1 MEEAGL
7 EALVHRA
14 QQGDREAAGE
24 LIRRYGDRIRAAIRQ
39 RLAPRFRR
47 RFDTE
52 DVFQSALAVSLEDLQ
67 GIRYEGEK
75 AFVAWLT
82 TVAERRLLGNI
93 RKHRAERR
101 DVAREHTQGAAAD
114 VTAGLT
120 SPTRGAE
127 RAEVKVAIDE
137 AVARLPRAEQ
147 QVIRL
152 RSYEGLSFSEVAGV
166 MGLSNKHAARDL
178 FLRALK
184 RMGELVENHPPP
196 PED

>member
-1 MEEAGL
+1 MEEADL
-7 EALVHRA
+7 EALVHSA
-14 QQGDREAAGE
+14 QRGDRQAAGE
-24 LIRRYGDRIRAAIRQ
+24 LIRRYEGRIRAAIRH

-82 TVAERRLLGNI
+82 TVSERRLLGTI

-101 DVAREHTQGAAAD
+101 DAARDRTQGGAAD
-114 VTAGLT
+114 FADSLT
-120 SPTRGAE
+120 SPTQGAE
-127 RAEVKVAIDE
+127 RAEVQGAIRQAID
-137 AVARLPRAEQ
+137 RLPRDQ
-147 QVIRL
+147 QRVIQL
-152 RSYEGLSFSEVAGV
+152 RSYEGLSFSEIAGL
-166 MGLSNKHAARDL
+166 MGLSDKHAAREL

-184 RMGELVENHPPP
+184 RMGELVEHDPSP
-196 PED
+196 PEN